1 MSKVFQKAFSQYAQ
15 KTPITLSDLDNWE
28 YSVSPTLALKEVV
41 KELKSNPEVPGV
53 MVCDQDTLLGIISRN
68 TCFEILSRPFSL
80 DLFLQKP
87 VGDLLSHFSTPYEL
101 FKSTTLIQEAVP
113 HILSRPSKLLY
124 EPVVLQYDEHTFRLI
139 NVHDV
144 LLAQNQLL
152 VDSNFK
158 VMQQVL
164 VSRSLASTLE
174 ISPLLDMLTTTI
186 EEIIPHSKK
195 IIMIKEHG
203 RFQIQTTDQIAY
215 EITELELN
223 KKLQII
229 LLENNFSENSPVP
242 MMLSS
247 SMAEDDNNPWCGE
260 EAVSW
265 VVFPLIHSG
274 DLLAVFIIGRPLNLA
289 VEQPAF
295 EAYEVDH
302 LFTNC
307 PMFAT
312 ALRNSQLYKQVQLA
326 ALIDPMTNVFNR
338 RGLFDHNFFSA
349 GKSLSV
355 IMIDIDHFKQI
366 NDTYGHLVGDMF
378 IKDAAQIF
386 QSVLRPLDK
395 IGRYGGDEFVI
406 LLENTDLTQSVQIA
420 ERIRERVSKHKNYL
434 EGKQISITVS
444 MGVVTA
450 EPHETMD
457 AVLARA
463 DQHLYNAKM
472 MGRNQVCFPEAPALS
487 LVSKAPSE
495 KENCYTK

>member
-1 MSKVFQKAFSQYAQ
+1 MSKVYQKTFSQYAQ
-15 KTPITLSDLDNWE
+15 KIPITLSDLDNWE
-28 YSVSPTLALKEVV
+28 YTASPSSALKEIV
-41 KELKSNPEVPGV
+41 KELEANPEVPGV
-53 MVCDQDTLLGIISRN
+53 LVCDQNTLLGIISRN
-68 TCFEILSRPFSL
+68 TCFEKLSRPFSL

-87 VGDLLSHFSTPYEL
+87 VGDLLNHFSTPYEM
-101 FKSTTLIQEAVP
+101 FNSTTLIQEAVP
-113 HILSRPSKLLY
+113 HLLSRPAKLLY
-124 EPVVLQYDEHTFRLI
+124 EPVVIQYDEHTFRLI

-164 VSRSLASTLE
+164 ISRSLASTLE
-174 ISPLLDMLTTTI
+174 ISPLLEMLTTTI

-195 IIMIKEHG
+195 IILIKEHAS
-203 RFQIQTTDQIAY
+203 FQIQTTDQIAC
-215 EITELELN
+215 EINELELS
-223 KKLQII
+223 KKL
-229 LLENNFSENSPVP
+229 LVVLAENKFSENSPAP
-242 MMLSS
+242 MLIPS
-247 SMAEDDNNPWCGE
+247 SMTDDESNPWCGE
-260 EAVSW
+260 KGISW

-274 DLLAVFIIGRPLNLA
+274 DLLAVFIIGRPINQIL
-289 VEQPAF
+289 EQPVF
-295 EAYEVDH
+295 EAYEIEH

-312 ALRNSQLYKQVQLA
+312 ALRNSQLYKQVQLS

-349 GKSLSV
+349 GKCLSV

-366 NDTYGHLVGDMF
+366 NDTYGHIVGDMF

-406 LLENTDLTQSVQIA
+406 LLENTDLSQSVQIA
-420 ERIRERVSKHKNYL
+420 ERIRERVCKHKNYL

-444 MGVVTA
+444 LGVVTA
-450 EPHETMD
+450 EPYETMD

-463 DQHLYNAKM
+463 DQQLYTAKM
-472 MGRNQVCFPEAPALS
+472 MGRNRVCFQDTPALS
-487 LVSKAPSE
+487 LGSKAPSE
-495 KENCYTK
+495 KE